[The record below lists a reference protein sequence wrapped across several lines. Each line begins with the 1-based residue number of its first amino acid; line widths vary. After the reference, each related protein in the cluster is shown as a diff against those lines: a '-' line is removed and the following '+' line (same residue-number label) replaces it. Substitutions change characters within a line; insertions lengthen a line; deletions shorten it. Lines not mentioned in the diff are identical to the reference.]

1 MSDFSHRLIAWQRQY
16 GRHDLPWQNTRDPY
30 RIWISEIMLQQT
42 QVVTVIPYFQRF
54 MARFPDIASLA
65 AADEEGVLTYWSGL
79 GYYARARN
87 LHAAARQIVARHH
100 GVFPD
105 SVEAITALPGI
116 GPSTAA
122 AIAAFGF
129 GVRGAILDGNV
140 KRVLTRCFGID
151 GFPGDKFVEAKL
163 WALAESL
170 LPNTEIE
177 RYTQGLMDLGAT
189 LCTRAKPRCGACPM
203 SSQCV
208 ARRDDRI
215 AQLPASKPKQPIPER
230 ETVMLILRRGNEV
243 LLQKRAA
250 TGIWGSLWSFP
261 EVAPEAVLNSHL
273 QTHFG
278 VQAQRVMT
286 LPPLVHTFTHF
297 RLTIRAL
304 VVWASK
310 PSAALPGTM
319 WLDRFDAQGAAL
331 PTPVRR
337 LLEWL
342 D

>member
-1 MSDFSHRLIAWQRQY
+1 MSDFASRLIAWQKSH

-42 QVVTVIPYFQRF
+42 QVATVIPYYQRF
-54 MARFPDIASLA
+54 MTHFPSIASLA
-65 AADEEGVLTYWSGL
+65 SADEEAVLTHWSGL

-87 LHAAARQIVARHH
+87 LHAAARQIVARHQ
-100 GVFPD
+100 GVFPA

-122 AIAAFGF
+122 AIAAFAF

-140 KRVLTRCFGID
+140 KRVLTRCFGIE
-151 GFPGDKFVEAKL
+151 GFPGDKAVEAKL
-163 WALAESL
+163 WTLAESL
-170 LPNTEIE
+170 LPEAEIE

-189 LCTRAKPRCGACPM
+189 LCTRAQPRCGDCPL
-203 SSQCV
+203 SAQCV

-215 AQLPASKPKQPIPER
+215 AQLPAPKRKKTIPER
-230 ETVMLILRRGNEV
+230 QTVMLILRRGNEV
-243 LLQKRAA
+243 LLEKRPAQ
-250 TGIWGSLWSFP
+250 GVWGGLWSFP

-273 QTHFG
+273 QTRFG
-278 VQAQRVMT
+278 VQAARVAAMS
-286 LPPLVHTFTHF
+286 PLVHTFTHF
-297 RLTIRAL
+297 RLTIRVL
-304 VVWASK
+304 VVWVNK
-310 PSAALPGTM
+310 PGAAAGAM
-319 WLDRFDAQGAAL
+319 WLDRFDAHGAAL

-337 LLEWL
+337 LLDLL